1 LAGLASAAGAAAT
14 ADFGFAAGFLAAGF
28 LVAGALAGMLG
39 E

>member
-1 LAGLASAAGAAAT
+1 LASAAGPEAT
-14 ADFGFAAGFLAAGF
+14 ADFGFAAVFFAAGF